1 MFFDC
6 TCNIFIRLMIT
17 ALRGSVQEKD
27 AVDAQALQSGEK
39 LWPGRYLWTREGR
52 EVRGKKKFRSIGGVG
67 SELDQSWIRVGS
79 ELDHRHDMAFF
90 S

>member
-52 EVRGKKKFRSIGGVG
+52 EVRGKKVSVNWWSWIRVG

-79 ELDHRHDMAFF
+79 
-90 S
+90 ST

>member
-52 EVRGKKKFRSIGGVG
+52 EARGKKKVSVNWWSWIRVG
-67 SELDQSWIRVGS
+67 SELDQSWII
-79 ELDHRHDMAFF
+79 DMT
-90 S
+90 